1 MRKYTLAVITF
12 AALVLLACDFSRS
25 LIELKEQ
32 LSSLSTDTPPPTL
45 APSPISRPA
54 ITATPRPT
62 ETLAPLPKPIVRLYT
77 EARVMRV
84 IDGDTIDVMIDGRIF
99 KVRYIGINC
108 PEINHPQK
116 GAEPFGPEAKVRNA
130 ELVAGQTVKLEK
142 DVSEKDQYGRLLRYV
157 WVGDVMI
164 NEALVREG
172 YAYSR
177 HYPPDVKHQERLDDS
192 QREAQENKR
201 GVWGNKNRG

>member
-1 MRKYTLAVITF
+1 
-12 AALVLLACDFSRS
+12 
-25 LIELKEQ
+25 
-32 LSSLSTDTPPPTL
+32 
-45 APSPISRPA
+45 
-54 ITATPRPT
+54 
-62 ETLAPLPKPIVRLYT
+62 
-77 EARVMRV
+77 MRV